1 MRATQSEREC
11 QKRVNQGQQRV
22 SRALYLLAGL
32 SVQVRV
38 ATSKDLR
45 EQVGSKVFFD
55 LVDFEQART
64 PTGPAATALHFCLAV
79 PKSCLCCKMAVAVA
93 RAKGPTGPSRNA

>member
-1 MRATQSEREC
+1 MSIS
-11 QKRVNQGQQRV
+11 V
-22 SRALYLLAGL
+22 SRALNLLAGL

-55 LVDFEQART
+55 LVNFEQARM
-64 PTGPAATALHFCLAV
+64 PTGPAATALYV
-79 PKSCLCCKMAVAVA
+79 
-93 RAKGPTGPSRNA
+93 